1 MGGGEQ
7 VSAVAALFRN
17 GSALSVCREICWRLS
32 ASAGGQK
39 AGGEARE
46 RPSVTPVAVLVLD
59 GDAGGNISGYSRRL
73 FLVSGTSHS
82 GAANSFSPSELLLCP
97 GSDTEPLDSSLEGRL
112 GRTSSSFPSAVT
124 GKHQVLMQ
132 KARGAIFFITFFK
145 THISVSAL
153 VWPWGCWCVGRV
165 PWW

>member
-32 ASAGGQK
+32 ASAEGERGGGRGPQSLCFCFWT
-39 AGGEARE
+39 GCWWNPG
-46 RPSVTPVAVLVLD
+46 
-59 GDAGGNISGYSRRL
+59 GYSRRL

-97 GSDTEPLDSSLEGRL
+97 GSDTEPLDSSLDSRV
-112 GRTSSSFPSAVT
+112 GRTSSSFPSAVA
-124 GKHQVLMQ
+124 GKHQGLKQ
-132 KARGAIFFITFFK
+132 KARGAKSSFFSYFFQNSHLCFC
-145 THISVSAL
+145 TCLAL
-153 VWPWGCWCVGRV
+153 GMLVCG
-165 PWW
+165 

>member
-17 GSALSVCREICWRLS
+17 GSALSVCRDICWRLS

-39 AGGEARE
+39 AGG
-46 RPSVTPVAVLVLD
+46 
-59 GDAGGNISGYSRRL
+59 GDALSHSGCGSGSGRGRWWNPGGYSRRL

-132 KARGAIFFITFFK
+132 KA
-145 THISVSAL
+145 
-153 VWPWGCWCVGRV
+153 
-165 PWW
+165 